1 MPAAF
6 PSPINLSP
14 SQANSPCAELG
25 SGARSASRSSAGAS
39 RWERGKERST
49 AAPRAPG
56 GTRSGTPGA
65 PRSRAPTDGPAR
77 PLLSRVL
84 KAAARPGRSSD
95 GAGSGGT
102 RRDAGPEPGTSP
114 PRSPG
119 EPPAL
124 PAGRRGGSCS
134 AAPTARF
141 HALFFPD
148 LLLVT
153 GDSMRSPLSGTFPA
167 APRPGAVQSRPDRPP
182 RPPPH
187 SPRPHGAAPR
197 FAPCAPPQ
205 PRRLRGSS
213 RSWLAPLPASAPAQ
227 TPVSAPEYFTVGEQ
241 EGGETA

>member
-84 KAAARPGRSSD
+84 KAAARPG
-95 GAGSGGT
+95 
-102 RRDAGPEPGTSP
+102 PK
-114 PRSPG
+114 
-119 EPPAL
+119 L
-124 PAGRRGGSCS
+124 RRGGLGRYPSGRGAGAGHLS
-134 AAPTARF
+134 AAFTGGTA
-141 HALFFPD
+141 
-148 LLLVT
+148 
-153 GDSMRSPLSGTFPA
+153 
-167 APRPGAVQSRPDRPP
+167 
-182 RPPPH
+182 
-187 SPRPHGAAPR
+187 
-197 FAPCAPPQ
+197 
-205 PRRLRGSS
+205 GS
-213 RSWLAPLPASAPAQ
+213 
-227 TPVSAPEYFTVGEQ
+227 T
-241 EGGETA
+241 GGETGRQL